1 MKKVVFHIPT
11 ILFAVLFGLMT
22 IILGVNSISSIVIIW
37 ITLFLVSGLLL
48 SKDKFW
54 GAIFGMLPGIH
65 WIYMSTQETG
75 QAIDIELPLGI
86 TVLIFY
92 ILSGIFIFYKKNQT
106 KN

>member
-1 MKKVVFHIPT
+1 
-11 ILFAVLFGLMT
+11 
-22 IILGVNSISSIVIIW
+22 
-37 ITLFLVSGLLL
+37 
-48 SKDKFW
+48 
-54 GAIFGMLPGIH
+54 
-65 WIYMSTQETG
+65 MSTQETG